1 MSLLMDALKQ
11 QQQVPTS
18 AEAPA
23 GLHWFKPLLLL
34 LIVCAGLVLGFW
46 LGRQPQ
52 QLEPVPE
59 AVVKTAAPATVLLP
73 VAASAAEIAQE
84 LELAADLLPADG
96 RTTLEAASEQLV
108 VSAQPEQPML
118 GRQRAETD
126 FTQQDAYAE
135 ANLQD
140 ELSPLADLLPADEL
154 ENSEAP
160 AELREKFASALAA
173 AERSNRQPQ
182 INYHDVPAVPVQQ
195 LDDLLLRQIPPL
207 KFEAHVYATEPA
219 QRWVKVNGKD
229 LQQGQWLSADV
240 QVKEILPQYVVLQF
254 GQQTFSVEALS
265 DWSYTRRP

>member
-11 QQQVPTS
+11 QQQVPL
-18 AEAPA
+18 ADEKVQGANW
-23 GLHWFKPLLLL
+23 LKPLLLSL
-34 LIVCAGLVLGFW
+34 MVCAGLVLGFW

-52 QLEPVPE
+52 TAEPQVQVVASQQTAVAVPQ
-59 AVVKTAAPATVLLP
+59 VAT
-73 VAASAAEIAQE
+73 AAEIAQE
-84 LELAADLLPADG
+84 LQLAADLLPADG
-96 RTTLEAASEQLV
+96 PIALEAASEQLV

-126 FTQQDAYAE
+126 FTQQETFAE
-135 ANLQD
+135 ADPQE
-140 ELSPLADLLPADEL
+140 ELSPLSDLLPAEEL

-195 LDDLLLRQIPPL
+195 LDDLLQRQIPPL

>member
-11 QQQVPTS
+11 QQQVQIA
-18 AEAPA
+18 AESKP
-23 GLHWFKPLLLL
+23 GMNWLKPLLLL
-34 LIVCAGLVLGFW
+34 LIIGAGLAVGFW

-52 QLEPVPE
+52 PEVVAVPTKPAPPV
-59 AVVKTAAPATVLLP
+59 VVQP

-84 LELAADLLPADG
+84 LQLAADLLPAQP
-96 RTTLEAASEQLV
+96 TELEAVSEQLL
-108 VSAQPEQPML
+108 VSAQPDMPML
-118 GRQRAETD
+118 GRSRAETEFQQTD
-126 FTQQDAYAE
+126 PFVEAFTE
-135 ANLQD
+135 D
-140 ELSPLADLLPADEL
+140 ELSPVSDLLPAEEL

-160 AELREKFASALAA
+160 AELKEKFASALAA

-195 LDDLLLRQIPPL
+195 LDDLLQRQLPEL
-207 KFEAHVYATEPA
+207 KFEAHVYASEPA

-229 LQQGQWLSADV
+229 LQQGQWLTADV